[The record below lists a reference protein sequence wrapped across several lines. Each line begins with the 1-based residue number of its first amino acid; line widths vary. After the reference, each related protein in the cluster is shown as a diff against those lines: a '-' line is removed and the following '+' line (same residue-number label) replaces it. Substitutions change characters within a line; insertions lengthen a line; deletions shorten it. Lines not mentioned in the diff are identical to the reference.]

1 MFESDFVMRAARQ
14 LAAALARIMGL
25 RKQGQEEEADREL
38 DELYRGL
45 CPFDSELLDL
55 LDPVTLAGMIKD
67 PVRVRA
73 ICQLLAFE
81 AERAAETDPDRA
93 RRTRRRALA
102 LLEAGVKE
110 LDADARALA
119 DHLRAQLAPSG

>member
-14 LAAALARIMGL
+14 LAAALARIMGM

-45 CPFDSELLDL
+45 CPFDRELLDL
-55 LDPVTLAGMIKD
+55 LDPPTLAAMIRD

-73 ICQLLAFE
+73 ICQLLTFE
-81 AERAAETDPDRA
+81 AERAAEHDADRA
-93 RRTRRRALA
+93 RRLRRRALA
-102 LLEAGVKE
+102 LLEHGVPE
-110 LDADARALA
+110 PDADARTLAAAL
-119 DHLRAQLAPSG
+119 RSQLNAT